1 MILKGLRCFT
11 VVPRDINLICSLT
24 LRVCQ
29 FARIS
34 KQFDKKHNIRAQLI
48 IDASTARQTST
59 GKCEAQENVRRGR
72 CSQPG
77 RVPSANPL
85 TRLRVS
91 QMFLVFQNKKS
102 LDQRLVSQKSR
113 ISRHSYVEVPMYFFV
128 TLDKLPA
135 EEKVNRGIFTLLI
148 STLNQDVKLP
158 VQRITK

>member
-59 GKCEAQENVRRGR
+59 PTEAQENVRRGR

-91 QMFLVFQNKKS
+91 QMFLVIKTKNRSIKGLYFKN
-102 LDQRLVSQKSR
+102 LVYQGTRMSR
-113 ISRHSYVEVPMYFFV
+113 YQC
-128 TLDKLPA
+128 
-135 EEKVNRGIFTLLI
+135 IFC
-148 STLNQDVKLP
+148 NFG
-158 VQRITK
+158 